1 MNNEH
6 DDDNE
11 LIQNLYD
18 AVVDM
23 DEDRVK
29 EICRFVIENGIDA
42 HYAMKSGMMAAMEK
56 VGDLYSSG
64 EYYVSELLLCADALR
79 AGVAILAPHITE
91 DGSERK
97 KQLIIGTV
105 EGDIH
110 DVGKNI
116 VKIMF
121 EATGWVVHDLGKD
134 VPARRFIEEQARTGA
149 DIIALS
155 ALMSS
160 TMLAIG
166 PTINAFKKEHPL
178 VPVMVG
184 GAPLTREIALSYGA
198 DGYADDAG
206 EATAEAVKLLK
217 SKLQ

>member
-1 MNNEH
+1 MNDELCSQ
-6 DDDNE
+6 NE
-11 LIQNLYD
+11 LIKGLYD
-18 AVVDM
+18 AVVSM

-29 EICRFVIENGIDA
+29 ELCNLVIAHRIDA
-42 HYAMKSGMMAAMEK
+42 RTVLKSGMMTAMEK
-56 VGDLYSSG
+56 VGDLYTNG

-79 AGVAILAPHITE
+79 AGLAILAPFIAE
-91 DGSERK
+91 DLSEKRN
-97 KQLIIGTV
+97 QIIIGTV

-134 VPARRFIEEQARTGA
+134 VSARRFIEEQTKTGS
-149 DIIALS
+149 DIVALS
-155 ALMSS
+155 ALMST
-160 TMLAIG
+160 TMNAI
-166 PTINAFKKEHPL
+166 PHTIREFRKEHPY

-206 EATAEAVKLLK
+206 EAIAEAAKLLNF
-217 SKLQ
+217 S